1 MNHLGTKQL
10 KTERLLLRPLAM
22 EDAEAMFDNWAS
34 DPDVTEYLTWPA
46 HQSMDVTRL
55 TLRHWTSQ
63 YVKNDFYQW
72 AIVPHGTEGPIGT
85 ISVVAHDN
93 SVDMVHIGYCMGKPW
108 WGKGYMTESLSRLI
122 KFFFE
127 EVGVNRIE
135 SKYDVR
141 NASSGKVMEKCGLL
155 YEGTTR
161 GSDVNNQGICDSALY
176 GMIRSD
182 YYNT

>member
-1 MNHLGTKQL
+1 MKHLGTKTM
-10 KTERLLLRPLAM
+10 KTDRLLLRPLLI
-22 EDAEAMFDNWAS
+22 EDAEAMYGNWAS
-34 DPDVTEYLTWPA
+34 DPAVTKYLTWPA

-55 TLRHWTSQ
+55 SLKYWISQ
-63 YVKNDFYQW
+63 YDRKDFYQW
-72 AIVPHGTEGPIGT
+72 GIVPEGMETPIGT
-85 ISVVAHDN
+85 ISVVDHDD
-93 SVDMVHIGYCMGKPW
+93 SVGMVHIGYCIGRSW
-108 WGKGYMTESLSRLI
+108 WGKGYTTEAFRHLI
-122 KFFFE
+122 GFFFD

-141 NASSGKVMEKCGLL
+141 NTGSGKVMEKCGLL

-182 YYNT
+182 YLE